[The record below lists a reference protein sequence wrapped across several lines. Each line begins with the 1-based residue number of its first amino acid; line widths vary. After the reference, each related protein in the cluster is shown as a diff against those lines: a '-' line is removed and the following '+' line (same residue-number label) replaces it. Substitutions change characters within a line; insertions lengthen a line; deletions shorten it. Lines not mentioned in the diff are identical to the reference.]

1 MLQEETQKVEEK
13 QLEGM
18 MAFTL
23 MAGCSEH
30 MCQARPVVHM
40 HSFDPLIY
48 VRSAQRWDIGLTA
61 LTMLVSEHQHY
72 SIFYIRVAG
81 LNAVKL
87 D

>member
-48 VRSAQRWDIGLTA
+48 VRSAQR
-61 LTMLVSEHQHY
+61 
-72 SIFYIRVAG
+72 
-81 LNAVKL
+81 
-87 D
+87 